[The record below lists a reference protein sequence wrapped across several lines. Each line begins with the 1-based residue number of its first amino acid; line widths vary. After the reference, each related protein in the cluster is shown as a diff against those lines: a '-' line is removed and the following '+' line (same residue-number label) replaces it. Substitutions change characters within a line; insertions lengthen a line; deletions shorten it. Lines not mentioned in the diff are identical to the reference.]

1 MQLSLLN
8 SQLQNQIEVAGLE
21 YFPNFITQ
29 QKSDELIKIIDG
41 QVWIHDLKRRVQ
53 HYGWKYDYTAR
64 RITNDLYLGQLPDW
78 LQNLADDLKTKGIF
92 ENAPDQVIISE
103 YQAGQGISAHIDC
116 VPCFGGVIA
125 SLSLGSACVMD
136 FTKTDF
142 LEPETSEKTSKLLDP
157 QSLLVMKKDAR
168 YKWQHAIPARK
179 TDKIDGQ
186 TFPRQRRISLTFR
199 NVIV

>member
-8 SQLQNQIEVAGLE
+8 SQPQSQIEVAGLE
-21 YFPNFITQ
+21 YFPNFITRE
-29 QKSDELIKIIDG
+29 KSEELLKIIDA
-41 QVWIHDLKRRVQ
+41 QPWLHDLKRRVQ

-64 RITNDLYLGQLPDW
+64 CITKDLYLGKLPDW
-78 LQNLADDLKTKGIF
+78 LQNLADDLMAKGIF
-92 ENAPDQVIISE
+92 EKAPDQVIINE

-136 FTKTDF
+136 FSNPK
-142 LEPETSEKTSKLLDP
+142 TSEKTAKLLEP
-157 QSLLVMKKDAR
+157 LSLLVMKNDAR
-168 YKWQHAIPARK
+168 YKWQHGIAARK

-186 TFPRQRRISLTFR
+186 IFTRQRRISLTFR